1 MKTSQHAHIT
11 YTTLMCDNLLSIHQ
25 PLTKM
30 GFLSFAKLMIPA
42 GFLGDAGGTATAGA
56 DLFELLLFI
65 PFELLLFELF
75 ELLLLLKLPL
85 PLYFS
90 SPTDECLPNEIKI
103 NKKLACTCYVTKTYT
118 ERASASIMVS
128 EHCADIVLLS
138 APACAPPCA
147 PALCACAP
155 ALCACAMKVA
165 SLLPFVLPNISPKV
179 PTSGPI
185 MVAFSGGSEGGGG
198 GDGAFGEKGGGGE
211 VVNIVG
217 GSSGGGGGGV
227 PASWSKESLLL
238 RPPGNW
244 LAEGK

>member
-1 MKTSQHAHIT
+1 MFNKCA
-11 YTTLMCDNLLSIHQ
+11 TLVTLDW

-42 GFLGDAGGTATAGA
+42 EFLGDGGFLLGDGGRTATAGA

-90 SPTDECLPNEIKI
+90 SPTDEC
-103 NKKLACTCYVTKTYT
+103 T
-118 ERASASIMVS
+118 ERVSASIMVS
-128 EHCADIVLLS
+128 EHCADMVLLS
-138 APACAPPCA
+138 EP
-147 PALCACAP
+147 ACAP

-165 SLLPFVLPNISPKV
+165 SLLPFVFVPNISPKV

-185 MVAFSGGSEGGGG
+185 MVAFSGGGEGGGG
-198 GDGAFGEKGGGGE
+198 GDGAFGAKGGGGE

-227 PASWSKESLLL
+227 PASWSKDSLLL
-238 RPPGNW
+238 RSLRLFSIMSLIFSCKYLPKYGDAP
-244 LAEGK
+244 LFLLSSRT

>member
-1 MKTSQHAHIT
+1 
-11 YTTLMCDNLLSIHQ
+11 
-25 PLTKM
+25 M

-42 GFLGDAGGTATAGA
+42 DLGDGGGTATAGA

-128 EHCADIVLLS
+128 EHCADMVLLS
-138 APACAPPCA
+138 EPACAPT
-147 PALCACAP
+147 CAP

-165 SLLPFVLPNISPKV
+165 SLLPFVFVPNISPKV

-185 MVAFSGGSEGGGG
+185 MVAFSGGGEGGGG

-238 RPPGNW
+238 RSPGNW

>member
-1 MKTSQHAHIT
+1 M
-11 YTTLMCDNLLSIHQ
+11 TLDW

-42 GFLGDAGGTATAGA
+42 DLGDGGGTATAGA

-90 SPTDECLPNEIKI
+90 SPTDEC
-103 NKKLACTCYVTKTYT
+103 T

-128 EHCADIVLLS
+128 EHCADMVLLS
-138 APACAPPCA
+138 EPACAPT
-147 PALCACAP
+147 CAP

-165 SLLPFVLPNISPKV
+165 SLLPFVFVPNISPKV

-185 MVAFSGGSEGGGG
+185 MVAFSGGGEGGGG

-238 RPPGNW
+238 RSLRLFSIMSLIFPCKYLPKYGDTP
-244 LAEGK
+244 LFLLSSRT